1 MHVYSDR
8 LLLSEGINSG
18 LPVYNNSTNVDRGEC
33 FDKHADIAFS
43 NLSTCQER
51 RRASLVKFICIYYCH
66 HCGYNVKDFFII
78 CGRLYIPIQEL
89 SILTQKMTNLRIKRI
104 EVQDQLFIC
113 QDGVKMIRHFL
124 VRCLLWRLTEFLQP
138 LLKQIL

>member
-43 NLSTCQER
+43 ILSTCQDR
-51 RRASLVKFICIYYCH
+51 RRASLVKF
-66 HCGYNVKDFFII
+66 
-78 CGRLYIPIQEL
+78 L
-89 SILTQKMTNLRIKRI
+89 SFAFTIVTIVVIM
-104 EVQDQLFIC
+104 
-113 QDGVKMIRHFL
+113 
-124 VRCLLWRLTEFLQP
+124 
-138 LLKQIL
+138 LKISL